1 MFPVNK
7 IVKVNESFVPGGLGF
22 VNFGIA
28 MEFGLS
34 AELTAAVQW
43 PVNTYKSFF
52 DLTGVGQ
59 YYAETTET
67 YKLASRWFANKG
79 KELFI
84 FLRDESNDS
93 PVASANKSR
102 GLKWFYHQLW
112 TKDVTQVESDAMLL
126 ADWGDANGSYLW
138 LATDDPDV
146 GDPNKTDDIAS
157 NLLAKGNRHIT
168 IGYRQAESITKDSSQ
183 IYFMAALAAETSK
196 VNYSGIQTAIDTDFK
211 SLIGVI
217 AEDLS
222 PSEITALEAKKVTMY
237 TITEEGNQR
246 DVGVVLNSW
255 SMSPYGETPA
265 DVVDADAMS
274 SGLRVTNY
282 NVFRRNKK
290 TQMTPKGQAQ
300 CIGAANALLKS
311 YFDNGVLGAGMI
323 ENPITGEM
331 EYAEFGYFI
340 YTKPEDILKQ
350 NPADRKGREMYPL
363 NARANRS
370 LSGRSLTIDLSI
382 Q

>member
-7 IVKVNESFVPGGLGF
+7 IVQVNEFFVPGGLGF

-34 AELTAAVQW
+34 AELTGGTQW

-52 DLTGVGQ
+52 SLNDVGQ
-59 YYAETTET
+59 YYSETTET

-84 FLRDESNDS
+84 FLRDEGNDS
-93 PVASANKSR
+93 PVTSATKAR

-112 TKDVTQVESDAMLL
+112 TKDVTDVEADAILL
-126 ADWGDANGSYLW
+126 ADWGDSNGSYLW
-138 LATDDPDV
+138 LASDSPDV

-157 NLLAKGNRHIT
+157 VLLSKGNRRIA
-168 IGYRQAESITKDSSQ
+168 IGYRQAGTIATDSSQ

-196 VNYSGIQTAIDTDFK
+196 VNYSGLQTAIDTDFK

-255 SMSPYGETPA
+255 SMSPYNETPA
-265 DVVDADAMS
+265 DVIDADAMS
-274 SGLRVTNY
+274 SGLRVTSY

-290 TQMTPKGQAQ
+290 TQMTPRGQAQ
-300 CIGAANALLKS
+300 CIGAADLLLKS

-350 NPADRKGREMYPL
+350 NPADRKDREMYPL
-363 NARANRS
+363 NARVNRS
-370 LSGRSLTIDLSI
+370 LSGRSLTLDLNI